1 MFVTESGNAMKVIL
15 EQTEKALYSIVV
27 TESGIV
33 TDGRLL
39 HPEKHWLPI
48 NVRLRV
54 RQGHGCIEG
63 VNVKERLSAQVRL

>member
-1 MFVTESGNAMKVIL
+1 MFVTESGNAMEVIL

-48 NVRLRV
+48 NVSVFGKVMAVSRV
-54 RQGHGCIEG
+54 SMSK
-63 VNVKERLSAQVRL
+63 NA